1 VSKSKSRVIAIRGK
15 SAPSVHTSSMG
26 YNPYRKH
33 KATTADYV
41 LVVAAALVATTLVVW
56 GLFG

>member
-1 VSKSKSRVIAIRGK
+1 
-15 SAPSVHTSSMG
+15 MG

-41 LVVAAALVATTLVVW
+41 LVVAAALVAATLVVW

>member
-1 VSKSKSRVIAIRGK
+1 
-15 SAPSVHTSSMG
+15 MG

-33 KATTADYV
+33 KATTADYLFV
-41 LVVAAALVATTLVVW
+41 IAGILAATTLVIW